1 MVRRV
6 FFFAR
11 YSVRRDY
18 RFELFFFFSFFFLLL
33 LPHPILENSRRVI
46 KRVPRRFRAK
56 ESRPRFSEDGEEGGD
71 SDSVSERKIEARRDR
86 QRRTEHAPPS
96 IEIARR

>member
-33 LPHPILENSRRVI
+33 LPHTVLENSRRVI

-56 ESRPRFSEDGEEGGD
+56 ESRPRFSEDGEGGD

>member
-18 RFELFFFFSFFFLLL
+18 RFELFFFFSFFFLLF
-33 LPHPILENSRRVI
+33 PHTILENSRRVI

-56 ESRPRFSEDGEEGGD
+56 ESRPRFSEDGEGGD